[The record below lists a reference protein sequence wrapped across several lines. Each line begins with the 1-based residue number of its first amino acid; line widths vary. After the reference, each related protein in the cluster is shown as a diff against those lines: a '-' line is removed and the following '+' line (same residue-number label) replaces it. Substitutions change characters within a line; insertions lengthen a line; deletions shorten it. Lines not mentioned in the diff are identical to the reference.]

1 MLITSIDHVHITAP
15 TGSEDKI
22 REFYGEVLG
31 LTEIP
36 KPPQLEARGGVW
48 FDCGNLQLH
57 VGVES
62 APGNAYSRRH
72 VAFRVA
78 NLDKIRDVLAGHGID
93 VEEDSAPLEGLRRFY
108 CRDSVGNRIE
118 FVEVVVEKKAESS
131 QWLATP
137 QVVTEYAV
145 RSGDI
150 ERVAVSADGKWL
162 AAGTSAESGDGAPG
176 LTIWRYGS
184 QGEPEIEIE
193 LAASLWELAFS
204 PAGKELVALTA
215 DGSVETWRAGD
226 FESEQYAE
234 MPEGSAGLAYSP
246 NGQLLAIGCGNTVKV
261 FRPGL
266 DELHTIRPG
275 IGDIEALA
283 FDAEGTLAVSGEAAR
298 IQLWQVRPV
307 QLSGWELLG
316 HESPVAHMAFN
327 PHHPLLAAITEA
339 GAVMMWNVN
348 DGPESPITLP
358 DEIADVNALAF
369 SPDGAA
375 LACAGQAGR
384 VWLWDPQ
391 VESVVAQW
399 DAGSPVVALAFAPDS
414 AHLLTGG
421 ADGRVRAWQ
430 VK

>member
-15 TGSEDKI
+15 TGSEDKV
-22 REFYGEVLG
+22 RAFYGDVLG

-36 KPPQLEARGGVW
+36 KPPQLEERGGVW

-145 RSGDI
+145 RRGDI
-150 ERVAVSADGKWL
+150 ERVAISADGKWL
-162 AAGTSAESGDGAPG
+162 AAGTSAEGGAGAPG
-176 LTIWRYGS
+176 LTIWRYDTS
-184 QGEPEIEIE
+184 AEPEVEIE

-204 PAGKELVALTA
+204 PTGRELVALTA

-275 IGDIEALA
+275 LGDIETLA

-391 VESVVAQW
+391 AESVVAQW

-421 ADGRVRAWQ
+421 DDGRVRAWQ

>member
-1 MLITSIDHVHITAP
+1 MLISGIDHVHLTAP
-15 TGSEDKI
+15 TGSEDRV

-36 KPPQLEARGGVW
+36 KPPQLEDRGGVW
-48 FDCGNLQLH
+48 FDCGNLPLH
-57 VGVES
+57 IGVES
-62 APGNAYSRRH
+62 APGNAYSKRH

-78 NLDKIRDVLAGHGID
+78 SLDRVRAALGGHGIAI
-93 VEEDSAPLEGLRRFY
+93 EEDSAPLEGLRRLY

-118 FVEVVVEKKAESS
+118 FVEVVEDKRPMTDDWAAQPE
-131 QWLATP
+131 LRATY
-137 QVVTEYAV
+137 TV
-145 RSGDI
+145 RSGAI

-162 AAGTSAESGDGAPG
+162 AVGTSAEDGNGVPG
-176 LTIWRYGS
+176 LTLWRYGAAA
-184 QGEPEIEIE
+184 EPEVEIE

-204 PAGKELVALTA
+204 PTGKELVALTA
-215 DGSVETWRAGD
+215 DGSVETWRVGD

-246 NGQLLAIGCGNTVKV
+246 SGQLLAIGCGNTVKV

-266 DELHTIRPG
+266 NELHTIRPG
-275 IGDIEALA
+275 LGKIATLA

-316 HESPVAHMAFN
+316 HASPVAHITFN
-327 PHHPLLAAITEA
+327 PHHPLLAAITDS
-339 GAVMMWNVN
+339 GAVMLWNVN

-369 SPDGAA
+369 SPDGAV
-375 LACAGQAGR
+375 LACGGDAGR
-384 VWLWDPQ
+384 VWLWNPQ
-391 VESVVAQW
+391 AESLIAQWEAESV
-399 DAGSPVVALAFAPDS
+399 VVALAFTPDGS
-414 AHLLTGG
+414 ELLTGG
-421 ADGRVRAWQ
+421 DDGRVRVW
-430 VK
+430 KIR